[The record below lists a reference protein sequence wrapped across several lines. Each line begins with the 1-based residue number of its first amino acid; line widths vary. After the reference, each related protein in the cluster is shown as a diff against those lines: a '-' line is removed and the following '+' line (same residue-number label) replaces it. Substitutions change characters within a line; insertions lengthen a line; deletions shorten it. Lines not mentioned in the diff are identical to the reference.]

1 MLLPSVNILCY
12 KLPLFKDLQLML
24 TKFRKR
30 ETAYGARYG
39 ECKPHPRDHEYGTHR
54 KSDLGLL
61 LAAHRFVTFSFHKDS
76 FYLCMI
82 QRNEQNEKNNH
93 DTIRCGTFPYRSA
106 DGTRTS

>member
-54 KSDLGLL
+54 KSDLCLL
-61 LAAHRFVTFSFHKDS
+61 LPNTDLSHFLFTKIVFIFV
-76 FYLCMI
+76 
-82 QRNEQNEKNNH
+82 
-93 DTIRCGTFPYRSA
+93 
-106 DGTRTS
+106 

>member
-1 MLLPSVNILCY
+1 MR
-12 KLPLFKDLQLML
+12 D
-24 TKFRKR
+24 
-30 ETAYGARYG
+30 TAYGARYG
-39 ECKPHPRDHEYGTHR
+39 ECKTHPQDPEYGTHR

-61 LAAHRFVTFSFHKDS
+61 FAAHLFVTFSFHKDS

-93 DTIRCGTFPYRSA
+93 DTIRCGTFPYWSA